1 VQAVPFV
8 MFKLFAQKF
17 EKAVV
22 HFVYTSEETCALANQ
37 EKHGKSTKKST
48 EVILWRG
55 TRIVDCSD
63 LIILISFQLSDD

>member
-37 EKHGKSTKKST
+37 EKHGKSTKKIDRSNPL
-48 EVILWRG
+48 EMNENCRLFRFNHFDKFSIK
-55 TRIVDCSD
+55 
-63 LIILISFQLSDD
+63 